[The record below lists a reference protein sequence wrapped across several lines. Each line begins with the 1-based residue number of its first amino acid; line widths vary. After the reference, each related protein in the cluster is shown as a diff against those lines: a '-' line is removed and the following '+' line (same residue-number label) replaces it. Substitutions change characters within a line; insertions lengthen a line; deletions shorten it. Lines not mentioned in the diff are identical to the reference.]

1 MTELIMFFLGI
12 LVGLSI
18 LLLVKK
24 SDINWGNPDQELKTG
39 GSDEPYSL
47 AHTINHVAI
56 LKNAL
61 EDMGAEVYIEDGNIT
76 IVKTGY
82 VDDFVH
88 IDGDGSIS
96 IHELEKGDGD

>member
-1 MTELIMFFLGI
+1 MSDFLT
-12 LVGLSI
+12 
-18 LLLVKK
+18 K
-24 SDINWGNPDQELKTG
+24 SKMESPTRI
-39 GSDEPYSL
+39 
-47 AHTINHVAI
+47 HVAI